1 MYKCPVFP
9 WKKQTKT
16 KRGKRRKEGG
26 RDGQKRQKSEG
37 QIEA

>member
-16 KRGKRRKEGG
+16 KRGKTRKEGG
-26 RDGQKRQKSEG
+26 REG
-37 QIEA
+37 GTEETEIRRTN